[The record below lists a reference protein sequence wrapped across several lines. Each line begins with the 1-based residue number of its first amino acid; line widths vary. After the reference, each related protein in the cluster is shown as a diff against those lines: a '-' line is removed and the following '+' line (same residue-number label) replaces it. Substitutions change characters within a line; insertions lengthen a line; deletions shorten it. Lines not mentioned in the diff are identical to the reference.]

1 MKTKLIRLN
10 SHHTVTLYPEN
21 QDLASSVREQH
32 LYDEEGLL
40 LPMVNA
46 WEHRKT
52 KLKSAIAFVDD
63 TAAAVCII
71 DQHHAVQIFVK
82 EEHRRQGLG
91 STLLAEL
98 RNTLRRNRS
107 HLHAFHGLNPSLS
120 GPFWEATRIMVEDH
134 AGLGM
139 SQKELQDLMNGV
151 TTVEIIR
158 TKRRLEYHLAKGWI
172 TPEEYNDQV
181 NAMAK

>member
-1 MKTKLIRLN
+1 MKTKFIRLD
-10 SHHTVTLYPEN
+10 SHRMVTLYPEN
-21 QDLASSVREQH
+21 KDLATTVREQH

-40 LPMVNA
+40 LPTVNA

-52 KLKSAIAFVDD
+52 KLKSAIASVDG
-63 TAAAVCII
+63 TAVAVCLI

-82 EEHRRQGLG
+82 EAQRRQGLG

-107 HLHAFHGLNPSLS
+107 HLHAFHGVNPSLS

-139 SQKELQDLMNGV
+139 SQQELQDLMNGV

-158 TKRRLEYHLAKGWI
+158 TKRRLEYPLAKGWI